1 MTFICTKGSLGRKRV
16 AWLIGLLV
24 ILAAVSGFGV
34 YTTPKT
40 QTVDIIQPQQKVK
53 GVWLNYMEYASLI
66 NGFSEEQYTANAKEL
81 LDTIQNIGLNTL
93 FLHLRSHS
101 DSLYPSK
108 IFPWSKLIN
117 GGAGVDYDPLEIL
130 LQQAGERNIAVHAWL
145 NPYRVSSGTLS
156 ELKATHPA
164 VVLKEKDASCV
175 VETDTGVYYN
185 PANALAQ
192 ELVISGVQE
201 ILENYTVAGIQYD
214 DYFYPTTDGSFDS
227 ASYQEYCNTTD
238 YPLPLAD
245 YRTTQV
251 NVLIAATHRKA
262 QEHGVVFGVS
272 PAADIQKNKDKLY
285 ADVAAWVQGGYV
297 DYLCPQL
304 YFGFS
309 YPLEQFRF
317 DALYEQ
323 WETLAGDIPLYI
335 GLASYKVGEVDN
347 GSKEW
352 VTATDLLARQTE
364 FSKNAQGVCFY
375 HYSSLVNSSQQSQKE
390 LEGLKTVLAQMQ

>member
-40 QTVDIIQPQQKVK
+40 QSVDIIQPQQKVK

-66 NGFSEEQYTANAKEL
+66 NGFSKEQYTANAKEL

-117 GGAGVDYDPLEIL
+117 GGTGVDYDPLEIL
-130 LQQAGERNIAVHAWL
+130 LKQAGERNIAVHAWL

-156 ELKATHPA
+156 QLNATHPA

-175 VETDTGVYYN
+175 VETDTGAYYN
-185 PANALAQ
+185 PASPLVQ

-272 PAADIQKNKDKLY
+272 PAADIQKNIDKLY
-285 ADVAAWVQGGYV
+285 ADAAAWVQGGYV

-364 FSKNAQGVCFY
+364 FSKNAHGVCFY
-375 HYSSLVNSSQQSQKE
+375 HYSSLVNNSQQSQKE

>member
-16 AWLIGLLV
+16 AWLIALLL
-24 ILAAVSGFGV
+24 ILAAVSGLGIYV
-34 YTTPKT
+34 TPKSQSVGT
-40 QTVDIIQPQQKVK
+40 VQTVQKVK

-66 NGFSEEQYTANAKEL
+66 NGFTKEQYTQNAKEL
-81 LDTIQNIGLNTL
+81 LDNIENIGLNTL

-108 IFPWSKLIN
+108 LFPWSKHIN

-130 LQQAGERNIAVHAWL
+130 LKQAGDRNIAVHAWL
-145 NPYRVSSGTLS
+145 NPYRISSGTLS
-156 ELKATHPA
+156 ELNATHPA
-164 VVLKEKDASCV
+164 VVLKEKDANSV

-185 PANALAQ
+185 PANVLAQ
-192 ELVISGVQE
+192 ELVMGGVQE
-201 ILENYTVAGIQYD
+201 ILEKYDVAGVQYD
-214 DYFYPTTDGSFDS
+214 DYFYPTTDTGFDS
-227 ASYQEYCNTTD
+227 ASYEAYCSTAD
-238 YPLPLAD
+238 YPLPLVD

-251 NVLIAATHRKA
+251 NLLIAATHRKA
-262 QEHGVVFGVS
+262 KEYGVVFGVS
-272 PAADIQKNKDKLY
+272 PAANIQKNKDQLY

-347 GSKEW
+347 GSEEW
-352 VTATDLLARQTE
+352 VTSTDLLARQTE

-375 HYSSLVNSSQQSQKE
+375 HYSSLVNHSEQSQKE
-390 LEGLKTVLAQMQ
+390 LEAVKKVLAQIR